1 MMMAKIRR
9 LPDVIINRIAAGE
22 VLERPAVALKELIE
36 NALDAGAGRVL
47 AWMRGRGRTGAR
59 RRG

>member
-36 NALDAGAGRVL
+36 NALDAGAGRVS